1 MIIQTKNEIILLEQL
16 ALDSHPPLKIQNFD
30 GWIAGFSKGYTGR
43 ANSVLPLSDGNLP
56 LESKI
61 HSFEEMYEKE
71 HLPCRFKM
79 TSAAP
84 KNLQDLLE
92 KKGYDLRNETDVLTT
107 QSDSQM
113 FLDRLESIEEPEE
126 IGVIITNNPDNLWLS
141 SFFEFENI
149 ADEKNQQIAK
159 KQFKIIEK
167 NKNLSALYCR
177 LQNSG
182 TDIGVA
188 SAVIQDGI
196 LFLLNVII
204 SQNARKKGFG
214 KILIK
219 EILENAC
226 LLGAKKLCLQ
236 VVQSNS
242 VAQNLYKSFGF
253 EYLYSYWYMEKQ
265 QN

>member
-1 MIIQTKNEIILLEQL
+1 
-16 ALDSHPPLKIQNFD
+16 
-30 GWIAGFSKGYTGR
+30 
-43 ANSVLPLSDGNLP
+43 
-56 LESKI
+56 
-61 HSFEEMYEKE
+61 
-71 HLPCRFKM
+71 
-79 TSAAP
+79 
-84 KNLQDLLE
+84 
-92 KKGYDLRNETDVLTT
+92 
-107 QSDSQM
+107 M
-113 FLDRLESIEEPEE
+113 FLERLESIEEPEE

-219 EILENAC
+219 EILENDC

-242 VAQNLYKSFGF
+242 IAQNLYKSFGF

>member
-1 MIIQTKNEIILLEQL
+1 
-16 ALDSHPPLKIQNFD
+16 
-30 GWIAGFSKGYTGR
+30 
-43 ANSVLPLSDGNLP
+43 
-56 LESKI
+56 
-61 HSFEEMYEKE
+61 
-71 HLPCRFKM
+71 
-79 TSAAP
+79 
-84 KNLQDLLE
+84 
-92 KKGYDLRNETDVLTT
+92 
-107 QSDSQM
+107 M

-188 SAVIQDGI
+188 SAVIQDRI

-265 QN
+265 QK

>member
-92 KKGYDLRNETDVLTT
+92 KKR
-107 QSDSQM
+107 
-113 FLDRLESIEEPEE
+113 I
-126 IGVIITNNPDNLWLS
+126 
-141 SFFEFENI
+141 
-149 ADEKNQQIAK
+149 
-159 KQFKIIEK
+159 
-167 NKNLSALYCR
+167 
-177 LQNSG
+177 
-182 TDIGVA
+182 
-188 SAVIQDGI
+188 
-196 LFLLNVII
+196 
-204 SQNARKKGFG
+204 
-214 KILIK
+214 
-219 EILENAC
+219 
-226 LLGAKKLCLQ
+226 
-236 VVQSNS
+236 
-242 VAQNLYKSFGF
+242 
-253 EYLYSYWYMEKQ
+253 
-265 QN
+265 